1 MKNIKAVIFD
11 FDGTLYDHKGAVR
24 KLLKELKFSHKL
36 LAGAERKVRSR
47 LKGIYTGDR
56 QSFDERF
63 FYEFSR
69 IVKKSPRDLQ
79 DWYDSVYLEAMITS
93 LKKNFKARANVNSL
107 LTFLKEQKIKTAVYS
122 DYSKTKERMEALNIN
137 TAAVTGIFNAE
148 DLGGLKPAVQLLYK
162 ITEELKVKP
171 EETLFIGDRSDTD
184 GKGALAA
191 GMNYIQVLTHKTK
204 KNEETLTWVEIC
216 QIIQAHFLKNE

>member
-93 LKKNFKARANVNSL
+93 LKKNFKARANVNRL
-107 LTFLKEQKIKTAVYS
+107 FTFLKEQEIKTAVYS

-137 TAAVTGIFNAE
+137 TATVTGIFNAE

-204 KNEETLTWVEIC
+204 KNEEALAWGEIC

>member
-1 MKNIKAVIFD
+1 MRNIKAVIFD
-11 FDGTLYDHKGAVR
+11 FDGTLYEHRGAAR

-36 LAGAERKVRSR
+36 LAGAERRLRSR
-47 LKGIYTGDR
+47 LKGLYTGDR
-56 QSFDERF
+56 QTFDRYF
-63 FYEFSR
+63 FTEFSR
-69 IVKKSPRDLQ
+69 MVKKSPQELQ
-79 DWYDSVYLEAMITS
+79 TWYDNIYLEAMISS
-93 LKKNFKARANVNSL
+93 LKKNFKARANVNNL
-107 LTFLKEQKIKTAVYS
+107 FTFLREQGITTAVYS
-122 DYSKTKERMEALNIN
+122 DYSRTKERMEALNID
-137 TAAVTGIFNAE
+137 TSIITRIFNAE

-204 KNEETLTWVEIC
+204 KNEEALTWVEIC
-216 QIIQAHFLKNE
+216 HIIQTHFLKNE